1 MGVSWR
7 RYPAQSR
14 VTEGAMRKTI
24 ATEHVFAWVPESN
37 FALCYLAMEQLAVL
51 PRALFST

>member
-24 ATEHVFAWVPESN
+24 ATEHVYAWVPESN
-37 FALCYLAMEQLAVL
+37 FALCFLAMEQLAVL

>member
-1 MGVSWR
+1 MGVVR
-7 RYPAQSR
+7 RSYAAQRGVSKAA
-14 VTEGAMRKTI
+14 VSKTI
-24 ATEHVFAWVPESN
+24 ATEHVYAWVPESN